1 MPARPTTPGEMESSR
16 EPTMTTP
23 VTTVANTAK
32 TPGTV
37 TGAGPGKQ
45 ANVNIIGL
53 AKADYKGLD
62 STLCSGCGHDSISA
76 QIITACYEVGVR
88 PEGLI
93 KFSGIGCSSKSPAYF
108 MSRSFGINTLHG
120 RMPSVAQG
128 ALMANHT
135 LQGVGVSGDGDT
147 GSIGIGQFIH
157 LVRRNLRMVYIIENN
172 GVYGLTKGQ
181 FSATSDIGQELK
193 HAGKNELP
201 PIDLCREAIV
211 AECGFVARSFAGDPK
226 QVVPLIK
233 AALAHRGTAVLD
245 IISPCVTFNNRDE
258 STKSYAWGKAHDERV
273 NDFGFVM
280 PQEEITVDYQ
290 PGEVKEVELHDGSR
304 LVLKKLDNSHDPT
317 DKQAAL
323 RLLTEAHDQQQF
335 ITGLLYING
344 DRLNLAEV
352 YQLSETPL
360 AHLQQDALRPSR
372 ESLQKIMSGMF

>member
-1 MPARPTTPGEMESSR
+1 MTTTPTNGGAAAKAAGGSAIAR
-16 EPTMTTP
+16 
-23 VTTVANTAK
+23 TAPMASVNK
-32 TPGTV
+32 P
-37 TGAGPGKQ
+37 

-53 AKADYKGLD
+53 AKTDYKGLD
-62 STLCSGCGHDSISA
+62 STLCSGCGHDSISS
-76 QIITACYEVGVR
+76 QIITACYELGVR
-88 PEGLI
+88 PEGII

-108 MSRSFGINTLHG
+108 MNRSFGFNTLHG

-135 LQGVGVSGDGDT
+135 LQGIGVSGDGDT

-157 LVRRNLRMVYIIENN
+157 LVRRNLRMVYVIENN

-233 AALAHRGTAVLD
+233 AALSHRGTAVLD

-258 STKSYAWGKAHDERV
+258 STKSYAWGKANDERV

-280 PQEEITVDYQ
+280 SQEEIQ
-290 PGEVKEVELHDGSR
+290 IEQEPGTVKEVELHDGSR
-304 LVLKKLDNSHDPT
+304 IVLKKLDSSHDPT

-323 RLLTEAHDQQQF
+323 RLLTEAHDNQQF
-335 ITGLLYING
+335 ITGLLYVNG
-344 DRLNLAEV
+344 DRPNLAEV
-352 YQLSETPL
+352 HHLDQTPL
-360 AHLQQDALRPSR
+360 AHYQQDKLRPSR
-372 ESLQKIMSGMF
+372 ESLNKIMGAMF